1 MIGQQKIILTQD
13 DFQMTQ
19 NWTTS
24 IYTNKGHNASE
35 VGVEFQGVFP

>member
-13 DFQMTQ
+13 DFQMIQ

-24 IYTNKGHNASE
+24 IYIKKVINASE
-35 VGVEFQGVFP
+35 GGVGFQGVFP